1 MAIHQLEESPHVV
14 QSGLFRTRATN
25 LRKCYIALVRRIDNH
40 AYENWDNGRLDVF
53 YCKQPMCQKMLK
65 VSLRMF

>member
-14 QSGLFRTRATN
+14 PRATN

-40 AYENWDNGRLDVF
+40 AYENLENGRLDVF

>member
-14 QSGLFRTRATN
+14 PRATN

-40 AYENWDNGRLDVF
+40 AYENLENGRLDVF
-53 YCKQPMCQKMLK
+53 YCKQPVPKDAQRVTQDVL
-65 VSLRMF
+65 ST